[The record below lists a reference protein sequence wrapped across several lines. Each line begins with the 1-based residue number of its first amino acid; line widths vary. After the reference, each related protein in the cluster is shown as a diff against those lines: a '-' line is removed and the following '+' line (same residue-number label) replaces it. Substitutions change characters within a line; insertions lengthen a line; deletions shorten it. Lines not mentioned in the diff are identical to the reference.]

1 MNVGRFLSLKS
12 FLSKQETGLVITR
25 GCDVN
30 ATRQN
35 EEKKPIKKIKIKNQ
49 DFSGGALDK
58 NLPANA
64 EKTGSISGLG
74 RFHML

>member
-35 EEKKPIKKIKIKNQ
+35 EEKKPIKKIKIKN
-49 DFSGGALDK
+49 
-58 NLPANA
+58 
-64 EKTGSISGLG
+64 
-74 RFHML
+74 